1 MSPLYIL
8 VLLGLFMFAAGCIG
22 HGKPLAKRYI
32 FLMGGVA
39 FLLLFLGIWLI
50 VSK

>member
-1 MSPLYIL
+1 
-8 VLLGLFMFAAGCIG
+8 MFAAGCIG

-32 FLMGGVA
+32 FFVGGVV
-39 FLLLFLGIWLI
+39 FLMLFLGIWLI